1 MSLLSFD
8 QGACGHVRKNQQHA
22 CPTCPICVNLMV
34 ADPVRGKGILLCTWM
49 SDCSKRP
56 HGPCGLLVFVL
67 LFAHRCWS
75 WVNGMGWHHQSFPRV
90 WGLNSGVNT
99 LPRATNLTEGI
110 VEHVFSIWQGRNHI
124 GEGKTVGVPRGLW
137 LLILFLCQGHET

>member
-8 QGACGHVRKNQQHA
+8 QGAFGHVRKKQQHA

-99 LPRATNLTEGI
+99 LPRVTNLTEGI
-110 VEHVFSIWQGRNHI
+110 VEHVFSIWQGRHHI
-124 GEGKTVGVPRGLW
+124 GEGKTVGVPHGLW